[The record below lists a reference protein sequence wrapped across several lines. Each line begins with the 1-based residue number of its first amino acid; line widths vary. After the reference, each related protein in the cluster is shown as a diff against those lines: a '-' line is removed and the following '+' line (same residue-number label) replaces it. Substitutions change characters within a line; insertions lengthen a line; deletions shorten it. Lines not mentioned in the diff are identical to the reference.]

1 MQRDFDIQR
10 ERERQT
16 DIHAERER
24 ESSACL
30 PSHPLTLTF
39 VFWHILPLAYP
50 PSAMQ
55 DAHDLLLFV
64 LDSLHEDVNL
74 VAAKPYTETSEV
86 RTLADEER

>member
-1 MQRDFDIQR
+1 
-10 ERERQT
+10 
-16 DIHAERER
+16 
-24 ESSACL
+24 
-30 PSHPLTLTF
+30 
-39 VFWHILPLAYP
+39 
-50 PSAMQ
+50 MQ